1 MVTYLCGTELKSS
14 RLFAIGA
21 RPTGAQAKKLWA
33 FRAELQ
39 RLHHDSDF
47 GFNTV
52 LNRILPTVVK
62 KKGGRIP
69 EHYRCLLNELMGN
82 NLLLLS

>member
-1 MVTYLCGTELKSS
+1 MGVQGRITKTSS
-14 RLFAIGA
+14 RLG
-21 RPTGAQAKKLWA
+21 L
-33 FRAELQ
+33 
-39 RLHHDSDF
+39 